1 MDLNSPEFYTI
12 AFVVAMALI
21 ALLMGHRE
29 KGPASTH
36 IVQLATTAVEGDED
50 DGDDDTVRLC
60 RVDGGKV
67 MISRNGL
74 LLGPEETINLVFT
87 IRDTECTILEKK
99 GVKRRGSVGQPVT
112 GIVTV
117 KCLRPVKYYIRYESQ
132 ITSRWASFT
141 YDASSPQEKI
151 VSLGY

>member
-1 MDLNSPEFYTI
+1 
-12 AFVVAMALI
+12 
-21 ALLMGHRE
+21 
-29 KGPASTH
+29 
-36 IVQLATTAVEGDED
+36 
-50 DGDDDTVRLC
+50 
-60 RVDGGKV
+60 V

-112 GIVTV
+112 GVVTV
-117 KCLRPVKYYIRYESQ
+117 KCLRPVKYHIRYESQ